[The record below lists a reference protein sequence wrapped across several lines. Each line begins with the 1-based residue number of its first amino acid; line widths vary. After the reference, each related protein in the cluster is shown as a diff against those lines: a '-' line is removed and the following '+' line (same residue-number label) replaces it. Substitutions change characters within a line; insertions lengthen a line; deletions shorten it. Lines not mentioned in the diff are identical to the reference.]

1 MISTIIFLIVE
12 KGKINKQNFPFNLTY
27 SIIYYLA
34 SESEEFL
41 FLIYLQ
47 KTSLFYIF
55 ILLVFR
61 KLFFHLLEI
70 FSGNGKY
77 FLFLIRPIL
86 TNIIGL
92 ITFSYQ
98 GDRQLNK
105 IIKGPLIKKK
115 TNEINAVMM

>member
-1 MISTIIFLIVE
+1 MR
-12 KGKINKQNFPFNLTY
+12 
-27 SIIYYLA
+27 
-34 SESEEFL
+34 
-41 FLIYLQ
+41 
-47 KTSLFYIF
+47 LFYIF

-77 FLFLIRPIL
+77 FLFLIGPIL